1 MRFSAM
7 SPRDRRALVLGA
19 AVLAPAFFF
28 MWGVRPYLAALSD
41 TRQRLVVEREAL
53 ARERAA
59 VSAARRNPNLQHV
72 ADSATRSAA
81 PRLFAGRDDVMAS
94 AELASY
100 LGDVA
105 RRHHVWLQD
114 ASTRAA
120 TTAEGGV
127 RTLHVDIRAESD
139 LRGILEFLK
148 GLEAGAKLVR
158 VDRLDISRQPSR
170 SDENGAE
177 TLAMSATVAGFAI
190 PEEQQTGVRNGSPES
205 GTSPR
210 SSLQNSLQNSL
221 RTPDSLSGLR
231 PAVPSPAR

>member
-1 MRFSAM
+1 MKFSEM
-7 SPRDRRALVLGA
+7 SPRDRRALILGA
-19 AVLAPAFFF
+19 AVLAPAFLVI
-28 MWGVRPYLAALSD
+28 WGVRPYLAALSD
-41 TRQRLVVEREAL
+41 TRQRLAVEREAL

-72 ADSATRSAA
+72 ADSATRAAA

-120 TTAEGGV
+120 TTAEGDV

-139 LRGILEFLK
+139 LRGILEFLQ
-148 GLEAGAKLVR
+148 GLESGGKLVR

-177 TLAMSATVAGFAI
+177 TLALSATVAAFAI
-190 PEEQQTGVRNGSPES
+190 PAPSEPSP
-205 GTSPR
+205 
-210 SSLQNSLQNSL
+210 
-221 RTPDSLSGLR
+221 RTPDAGR
-231 PAVPSPAR
+231 RTVPPR